1 MPNRNLADIRIHYQK
16 DALDW
21 DKLAADPLVN
31 LQQWIDDAI
40 AEKIYEPTAMMLAT
54 VDGHLQPH
62 ARVVLLKGL
71 DTGLVF
77 YTHYTGPKGQDLA
90 HNPKAALTFFWPEME
105 RQVRVEGMVEKV
117 SSEQSDAYF
126 ASRPRDSQL
135 GACASAQGQVVA
147 DRLEL
152 ETHFAQVAEQFSGKP
167 VQRPEHWGGYRL
179 TPHRVEFWQGRPNRL
194 HDRLVFKR
202 DSQGNWVKE
211 RLAP

>member
-31 LQQWIDDAI
+31 LQRWINDAI
-40 AEKIYEPTAMMLAT
+40 ADKRYEPTAMMLAT
-54 VDGHLQPH
+54 VDAAQQPH
-62 ARVVLLKGL
+62 ARVVLLKEL
-71 DTGLVF
+71 DIGLVF
-77 YTHYTGPKGQDLA
+77 YTHYTGPKGLELA

-105 RQVRVEGMVEKV
+105 RQVRVEGVVEKV
-117 SSEQSDAYF
+117 TSEQSDRYF

-147 DRLEL
+147 DRAEL
-152 ETHFAQVAEQFSGKP
+152 EAHFARVAEHFAGKP
-167 VQRPEHWGGYRL
+167 VQRPDHWGGYRL
-179 TPHRVEFWQGRPNRL
+179 LPHRFEFWQGRPNRL

-202 DSQGNWVKE
+202 DSQGIWAKE